1 MGQEGNLLIVV
12 DVKLCSWISGTSGLK
27 SDADEVFTEDSG
39 ENRVT

>member
-1 MGQEGNLLIVV
+1 MKKEHLLIVV

-27 SDADEVFTEDSG
+27 SDGDEIFTKDSR